1 MLLKTKCFKFLTV
14 HNEFSTF
21 WPHRRNKNMV
31 KFYVTQI
38 RLHRFDGS
46 FTIKNV
52 PARLQAAVKEM
63 LEEQQN
69 A

>member
-1 MLLKTKCFKFLTV
+1 
-14 HNEFSTF
+14 
-21 WPHRRNKNMV
+21 MV

-46 FTIKNV
+46 FNIKNV